1 MVTQMIEIYEFF
13 HKSSVFA
20 IQSSTTAPVVEK
32 KTCHRARLVW
42 ERAPLREQT
51 PTQVTQQRVRPIN
64 HKRWNKNA
72 DEYFEPS
79 GMGDDPNLNPHSSW
93 LHGSA

>member
-32 KTCHRARLVW
+32 KTCHRARLV
-42 ERAPLREQT
+42 
-51 PTQVTQQRVRPIN
+51 
-64 HKRWNKNA
+64 
-72 DEYFEPS
+72 
-79 GMGDDPNLNPHSSW
+79 
-93 LHGSA
+93 